1 MAKNIIIVILVVV
14 IIVLG
19 YMLMVSFPEKAEA
32 ECTAKCTE
40 TVQTQV
46 TSAVQECMTGAQE
59 CQQALQQCML
69 GAEECQQTLQQ
80 LMEVPACAGALSQ

>member
-1 MAKNIIIVILVVV
+1 MTKNIIIVVLV
-14 IIVLG
+14 IIVVVLA

-46 TSAVQECMTGAQE
+46 TSAVEQCMTGAQE
-59 CQQALQQCML
+59 CQEMLQQVM
-69 GAEECQQTLQQ
+69 Q
-80 LMEVPACAGALSQ
+80 VPACAEALSQ